1 MARREAFVKIDAE
14 GRDKGK
20 VYRLTEMP
28 AARAEKWAIRAFLA
42 LANAGVE
49 VPKDIKDAGF
59 AGIAAMGLNALGSL
73 RWPDAEPLLDEMM
86 LCVSVC
92 PNPDDR
98 SVVTGIMP
106 GSIEEIQTILR
117 LRLEVFT
124 LHTGFSLPA
133 APSTSASAAGPD
145 GSSPSTSTS
154 PARSL
159 WSSLLAWLR

>member
-92 PNPDDR
+92 PRQGDRTITTGLFPD
-98 SVVTGIMP
+98 
-106 GSIEEIQTILR
+106 SIEEIATRVR
-117 LRLEVFT
+117 LRKEVLL

-133 APSTSASAAGPD
+133 ASSTSASTAGQTPD
-145 GSSPSTSTS
+145 
-154 PARSL
+154 
-159 WSSLLAWLR
+159 